1 MVSTFFFFKH
11 SHTLNASNLIM
22 YAAKQA
28 DGQREKLLITLN
40 CTFGWMW
47 PYLFDSSI
55 FSSFNSFRSSFQQWP
70 LLLQRL
76 LFPLALKIHCQACQS
91 AQPRPPC
98 PVNCRQVF
106 FSVCAPFHSHTCI
119 YSDMLSS
126 YMTGILLMWYFCA
139 WTDTFMHILYL
150 FCVFIWHV
158 NVLPSPPG
166 LPTVP
171 LLPSSTS
178 PSFSPLTPLNP
189 AATSFNPATT
199 LPGGWFLKHTHAK
212 HTSSVSWVGKL
223 STTNIWKGPWVA
235 EVLQIFLYRFL
246 SVCVQTFPGKKKK
259 IWKEKVCINRICQY
273 QVLVNVHKLK
283 LVHL

>member
-1 MVSTFFFFKH
+1 
-11 SHTLNASNLIM
+11 M

-28 DGQREKLLITLN
+28 DGQREMLLITLD

-47 PYLFDSSI
+47 PFLFDSSI
-55 FSSFNSFRSSFQQWP
+55 FFSFNSFRSSFQQWP
-70 LLLQRL
+70 PLLQRL

-106 FSVCAPFHSHTCI
+106 FSFCCPFHSRTSI

-126 YMTGILLMWYFCA
+126 YMTGILLIWKN
-139 WTDTFMHILYL
+139 WHIHTHSVFIL
-150 FCVFIWHV
+150 CVFIWHV

-199 LPGGWFLKHTHAK
+199 LPGGWFLKHAHAK
-212 HTSSVSWVGKL
+212 HTSSVSWVSEL
-223 STTNIWKGPWVA
+223 STTNIWKCPWVA
-235 EVLQIFLYRFL
+235 EVLQIFLYRFF
-246 SVCVQTFPGKKKK
+246 SVCVQTFPGKKKKK

-273 QVLVNVHKLK
+273 QVLVNVHKLQ